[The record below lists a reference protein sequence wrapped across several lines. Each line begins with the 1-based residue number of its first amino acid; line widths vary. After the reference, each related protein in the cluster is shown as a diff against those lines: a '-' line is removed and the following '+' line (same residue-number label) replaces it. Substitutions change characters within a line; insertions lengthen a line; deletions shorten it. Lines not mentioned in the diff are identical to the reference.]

1 MVFCSKMQNFTDSYQ
16 VLYQEVIE
24 TTKELN
30 EKSAELAQTMYQ
42 LSSYLEKLGEVNRMI
57 KCDRLYE
64 LYAWLSKMCTGT
76 GNHVA
81 NLGDLI
87 KVYLGGHLKYHMS
100 EHESFREL
108 TSIRENVKQKFIK
121 SERNLMDRKE
131 RLFRA
136 QDVTRWGFEGAQDE
150 LLRR

>member
-1 MVFCSKMQNFTDSYQ
+1 MNQNSMVFCSKMQNFTDSYQ

-24 TTKELN
+24 TTRELN

-42 LSSYLEKLGEVNRMI
+42 LSNYLEKLGEVNRMI
-57 KCDRLYE
+57 KVDRLYE
-64 LYAWLSKMCTGT
+64 LYAWLSKMSTGT
-76 GNHVA
+76 GNHIA

-108 TSIRENVKQKFIK
+108 
-121 SERNLMDRKE
+121 
-131 RLFRA
+131 
-136 QDVTRWGFEGAQDE
+136 
-150 LLRR
+150 